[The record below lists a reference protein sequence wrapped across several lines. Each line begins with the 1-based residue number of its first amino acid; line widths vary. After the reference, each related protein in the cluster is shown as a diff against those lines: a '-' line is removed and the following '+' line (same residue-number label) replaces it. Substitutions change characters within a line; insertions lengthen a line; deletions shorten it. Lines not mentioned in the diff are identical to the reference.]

1 VAVKNLPSTIDPVAL
16 ENMRVFLFLFV
27 IATIVCYDSGEKILL
42 SNCSLHLEMT
52 SVFEQR

>member
-27 IATIVCYDSGEKILL
+27 IATIVCYDYGEKILL